1 MTTTDIVLRI
11 NDAIRNGDQRDLDE
25 LAAQV
30 SDLLI
35 EKTAINAWIALIET
49 AGESIAGEFH

>member
-11 NDAIRNGDQRDLDE
+11 NDAIRSSDPSDLYD
-25 LAAQV
+25 LSAAV

-35 EKTAINAWIALIET
+35 EQTAIDA
-49 AGESIAGEFH
+49 